1 MTDQIS
7 AKSATA
13 GAAHTASDALAGSA
27 DAAGHSGDAPGQA
40 RAVVT
45 IREPFNPLGAGLRSI
60 WPQSVVGF

>member
-7 AKSATA
+7 AKSMTA
-13 GAAHTASDALAGSA
+13 GAAHSTSDSLAGSA
-27 DAAGHSGDAPGQA
+27 DAAGRVGEVSGQA

-45 IREPFNPLGAGLRSI
+45 IREQFNPLGAGLRSI

>member
-7 AKSATA
+7 AKSVTA
-13 GAAHTASDALAGSA
+13 GAAHAKSDALAGTS
-27 DAAGHSGDAPGQA
+27 DAAARAGENVGQT

-45 IREPFNPLGAGLRSI
+45 VREQFNPLGAGLRSI

>member
-7 AKSATA
+7 AKSVTT
-13 GAAHTASDALAGSA
+13 GAAHTNSDALAGTA
-27 DAAGHSGDAPGQA
+27 DAAGHTGETASQT

-45 IREPFNPLGAGLRSI
+45 VREQFNPLGAGLRSI

>member
-7 AKSATA
+7 AKSVTT
-13 GAAHTASDALAGSA
+13 GAAHTNTDASANTA
-27 DAAGHSGDAPGQA
+27 DAAGHPGETVGQT

-45 IREPFNPLGAGLRSI
+45 VREQFNPLGAGLRSI

>member
-7 AKSATA
+7 AKSGTA
-13 GAAHTASDALAGSA
+13 GAAHTKSEALTGAP
-27 DAAGHSGDAPGQA
+27 DAAGHAGETVGQT

-45 IREPFNPLGAGLRSI
+45 VREQFNPLGAGLRSI

>member
-7 AKSATA
+7 AKSVTA
-13 GAAHTASDALAGSA
+13 GAAHMNPDARTGTADT
-27 DAAGHSGDAPGQA
+27 AGHTGETVGQT

-45 IREPFNPLGAGLRSI
+45 VREQFNPLGAGLRSI

>member
-7 AKSATA
+7 AKSVTA
-13 GAAHTASDALAGSA
+13 GAAPTNSDALAGTAEPAGSA
-27 DAAGHSGDAPGQA
+27 GESVGQT

-45 IREPFNPLGAGLRSI
+45 VREQFNPLGAGLRSI

>member
-7 AKSATA
+7 AQPTTVV
-13 GAAHTASDALAGSA
+13 GRIESDSLPAQ
-27 DAAGHSGDAPGQA
+27 DAAGQAGESLSQA

-45 IREPFNPLGAGLRSI
+45 VREQFNPLGAGLRSI

>member
-7 AKSATA
+7 AKSVTAGSAHTKSEALA
-13 GAAHTASDALAGSA
+13 GAADTAGHAA
-27 DAAGHSGDAPGQA
+27 DAAGQA

-45 IREPFNPLGAGLRSI
+45 IREQFNPLGAGLRSI